1 MTDLKNY
8 RINML
13 VTLPRITSSHDDHQ
27 LIMTITSFWQQNN
40 GEWHA
45 RVYFECDPLKT
56 TVSFPIAVLYP
67 VNPIPQE
74 ALHAVTVH

>member
-13 VTLPRITSSHDDHQ
+13 VTLPGSPA
-27 LIMTITSFWQQNN
+27 LMTITSFWQQNN

>member
-1 MTDLKNY
+1 
-8 RINML
+8 
-13 VTLPRITSSHDDHQ
+13 
-27 LIMTITSFWQQNN
+27 MTITSFWQQNN